1 VARFSFFRIRTL
13 HFTLMLPQA
22 CLGHVLNSDLRDAE
36 DMLIF
41 RFVEICGSSTLCRF
55 DGLEFHKGAA
65 LGQVYVH
72 FLDISILL
80 EVLMQGSNVIVFL
93 GKVQHNNAVALYL
106 FSCQLG
112 R

>member
-1 VARFSFFRIRTL
+1 
-13 HFTLMLPQA
+13 MLPQA

-36 DMLIF
+36 DVLIF
-41 RFVEICGSSTLCRF
+41 GLVEICGSSTLGRF

-65 LGQVYVH
+65 LGQVYID
-72 FLDISILL
+72 FLDVAILL
-80 EVLMQGSNVIVFL
+80 EVLMQGPNIVVFL
-93 GKVQHNNAVALYL
+93 GKVQHNNAVALHL

>member
-1 VARFSFFRIRTL
+1 MGPFSFFRIRTL
-13 HFTLMLPQA
+13 RFTLMLPQA
-22 CLGHVLNSDLRDAE
+22 CLGHVLDSDLRDSE
-36 DMLIF
+36 DVLIF

-72 FLDISILL
+72 FLDITILL
-80 EVLMQGSNVIVFL
+80 EVLMQGSNIVVFF
-93 GKVQHNNAVALYL
+93 GKVQHDNAVALDL